1 MTQSTDV
8 GTFGDDPAT
17 FPFPASDTVRIL
29 KEAEEGLV
37 SYKVQYKN
45 AFRTTTV
52 WTPGKKI
59 LPPIGHTELICVYQG
74 RDVDSHYKMEELKQ
88 HGYTTVGI
96 SSHGSR
102 VNERE
107 APPQRD
113 VKISELQSKTA
124 AVRALKITQN
134 ITSSRTQQVYFKIGD
149 EVKLLADTLDYLV
162 YPDLEVEQGVG
173 ENKIEGLFTLKKF
186 ELGLKSAAMFEC
198 PSAEPSRD
206 GIFGDVSGSYPF
218 PENETIRVRKGE
230 QSLPCYQISF
240 DPTRADPKFALDV
253 DDYTFM
259 LVPQHRDNFPLND
272 GQGYAFVHLE
282 KFELR
287 AMYKVKIDD
296 LNSKT
301 AAVQEMVCIEK
312 ITSDEYGTATESSPV
327 VFNVGDR
334 VRLFANSLKFD
345 RPGRVDWEFFEKQT
359 LKIEPKTMC
368 SLTRL
373 YFGRKWMVVPM
384 QSPENADDLNDQ
396 AGIQDTDDGETLP
409 DNPEDVAEDARTE
422 GSHNEST
429 DGSVISEDTVV
440 QEGDNVD
447 TENDDGNTESDG
459 ERPVD
464 NPVVL
469 DNSEHRARQREEGNS
484 ESDSES
490 SSSEES
496 PAESTGGLDGADE
509 TVVCEDSDA
518 VNQQV
523 NISPRTDTDS
533 GGPAVMSPRSSIVSG
548 ATSGQTSPSTLSS
561 RTAPIQS
568 GGPPA
573 SDTGPNQP
581 QESPE
586 VTRGTTSPNT
596 VPTQPSIIV
605 PAPATA
611 QNAAQGGDQ
620 AGPTESGDGSFSSC
634 LGGRGAEMLEQSS
647 AMDIK
652 SDSEADSQTS
662 NEDVTYTG
670 PRPELN
676 RYENPVPPDEPL
688 VKY

>member
-282 KFELR
+282 KYKLR

-301 AAVQEMVCIEK
+301 AAVQEMLCIEK
-312 ITSDEYGTATESSPV
+312 ITESCPV

-345 RPGRVDWEFFEKQT
+345 RPGRVDWEFFEKQSR
-359 LKIEPKTMC
+359 KIEPKTMFP
-368 SLTRL
+368 LTRL

-440 QEGDNVD
+440 QEGDDVD
-447 TENDDGNTESDG
+447 TENDGGTSGSDTYRPVGKPAVLDNADDVAHPRVVIDSESDTESDSTEG
-459 ERPVD
+459 SRV
-464 NPVVL
+464 
-469 DNSEHRARQREEGNS
+469 ART
-484 ESDSES
+484 DV
-490 SSSEES
+490 
-496 PAESTGGLDGADE
+496 LDGADE
-509 TVVCEDSDA
+509 TVVNEE
-518 VNQQV
+518 
-523 NISPRTDTDS
+523 
-533 GGPAVMSPRSSIVSG
+533 
-548 ATSGQTSPSTLSS
+548 PST
-561 RTAPIQS
+561 
-568 GGPPA
+568 
-573 SDTGPNQP
+573 
-581 QESPE
+581 
-586 VTRGTTSPNT
+586 
-596 VPTQPSIIV
+596 IV

>member
-173 ENKIEGLFTLKKF
+173 ENKIKGAFPLNKF

-198 PSAEPSRD
+198 PSAEPSRN
-206 GIFGDVSGSYPF
+206 GIFGKLSGMYPF

-240 DPTRADPKFALDV
+240 DPTCPEPKDACCEV
-253 DDYTFM
+253 DDDTFM

-282 KFELR
+282 KYKLR

-301 AAVQEMVCIEK
+301 AAVQELLFTDEIVSPQNDPATGSPK
-312 ITSDEYGTATESSPV
+312 IYVDAGATV
-327 VFNVGDR
+327 K
-334 VRLFANSLKFD
+334 LLANSLKFD
-345 RPGRVDWEFFEKQT
+345 RPGRVDFETVGKPDSKETNYPLTNLSLGTKCTAVAMPAPVGSETPEPDEEIRVDDDIEQLPHNREDGDNVERDDEFPGTE
-359 LKIEPKTMC
+359 
-368 SLTRL
+368 S
-373 YFGRKWMVVPM
+373 
-384 QSPENADDLNDQ
+384 
-396 AGIQDTDDGETLP
+396 
-409 DNPEDVAEDARTE
+409 E
-422 GSHNEST
+422 GSRVVRS
-429 DGSVISEDTVV
+429 DDSDISDDTVPR
-440 QEGDNVD
+440 EGDNVD

-459 ERPVD
+459 ERPVG

-469 DNSEHRARQREEGNS
+469 DNSEHRARQRE
-484 ESDSES
+484 
-490 SSSEES
+490 
-496 PAESTGGLDGADE
+496 
-509 TVVCEDSDA
+509 
-518 VNQQV
+518 
-523 NISPRTDTDS
+523 
-533 GGPAVMSPRSSIVSG
+533 
-548 ATSGQTSPSTLSS
+548 PST
-561 RTAPIQS
+561 
-568 GGPPA
+568 
-573 SDTGPNQP
+573 
-581 QESPE
+581 
-586 VTRGTTSPNT
+586 
-596 VPTQPSIIV
+596 IV
-605 PAPATA
+605 PPPATA
-611 QNAAQGGDQ
+611 Q
-620 AGPTESGDGSFSSC
+620 AGPTGSGGGSFSSC
-634 LGGRGAEMLEQSS
+634 VAGSGVEMLEQTS
-647 AMDIK
+647 AMDIN
-652 SDSEADSQTS
+652 SDSEAASQGS

>member
-149 EVKLLADTLDYLV
+149 EVKLLADTLDESF

-301 AAVQEMVCIEK
+301 AAVQEMLCIEK
-312 ITSDEYGTATESSPV
+312 ITESCPV

-345 RPGRVDWEFFEKQT
+345 RPGRVDWEFFEKQSR
-359 LKIEPKTMC
+359 KIEPKTMFP
-368 SLTRL
+368 LTRL

-409 DNPEDVAEDARTE
+409 DNPEDVAEVAHTE
-422 GSHNEST
+422 GSHDEST

-440 QEGDNVD
+440 HEVVIDSGSD
-447 TENDDGNTESDG
+447 TE
-459 ERPVD
+459 
-464 NPVVL
+464 
-469 DNSEHRARQREEGNS
+469 
-484 ESDSES
+484 S
-490 SSSEES
+490 STSEES
-496 PAESTGGLDGADE
+496 PAQRTDGLGGADE
-509 TVVCEDSDA
+509 TVVGE
-518 VNQQV
+518 
-523 NISPRTDTDS
+523 
-533 GGPAVMSPRSSIVSG
+533 G
-548 ATSGQTSPSTLSS
+548 
-561 RTAPIQS
+561 TAPIQS

-620 AGPTESGDGSFSSC
+620 AVPTESGGGSFSSC
-634 LGGRGAEMLEQSS
+634 VRGSGVEMLEQTS
-647 AMDIK
+647 AMDIN
-652 SDSEADSQTS
+652 SDSEAASQGS

>member
-149 EVKLLADTLDYLV
+149 EVKLLADTLDESF

-301 AAVQEMVCIEK
+301 AAVQEMLCIEK
-312 ITSDEYGTATESSPV
+312 ITESCPV

-345 RPGRVDWEFFEKQT
+345 RPGRVDWEFFEKQSR
-359 LKIEPKTMC
+359 KIEPKTMFP
-368 SLTRL
+368 LTRL

-409 DNPEDVAEDARTE
+409 DNPEDGDNVERDGEVSGTE
-422 GSHNEST
+422 SEVSRAVRS
-429 DGSVISEDTVV
+429 DVSVVSEDTVAREV
-440 QEGDNVD
+440 VIDSESD
-447 TENDDGNTESDG
+447 TESDSTEG
-459 ERPVD
+459 SRV
-464 NPVVL
+464 
-469 DNSEHRARQREEGNS
+469 ART
-484 ESDSES
+484 DV
-490 SSSEES
+490 
-496 PAESTGGLDGADE
+496 LDGADE
-509 TVVCEDSDA
+509 TVVNEE
-518 VNQQV
+518 
-523 NISPRTDTDS
+523 
-533 GGPAVMSPRSSIVSG
+533 
-548 ATSGQTSPSTLSS
+548 PST
-561 RTAPIQS
+561 
-568 GGPPA
+568 
-573 SDTGPNQP
+573 
-581 QESPE
+581 
-586 VTRGTTSPNT
+586 
-596 VPTQPSIIV
+596 IV

-620 AGPTESGDGSFSSC
+620 AVPTESGGGSFSSC
-634 LGGRGAEMLEQSS
+634 VRGSGVEMLEQTS
-647 AMDIK
+647 AMDIN
-652 SDSEADSQTS
+652 SDSEAASQGS

>member
-149 EVKLLADTLDYLV
+149 EVKLLADTLDESF

-206 GIFGDVSGSYPF
+206 GIFGKLSGSYPF
-218 PENETIRVRKGE
+218 PVNETIRVKKGQ
-230 QSLPCYQISF
+230 QSLSYYQISF

-301 AAVQEMVCIEK
+301 AAVQELLFTDEIVSPQNDPATGSPK
-312 ITSDEYGTATESSPV
+312 IYVDAGATV
-327 VFNVGDR
+327 K
-334 VRLFANSLKFD
+334 LLANSLKFD
-345 RPGRVDWEFFEKQT
+345 RPGRVDFETVGKPDSKET
-359 LKIEPKTMC
+359 NYPLTNLSLGTKCTAVAMPAPVGSETPEPDEEIRVDDDIE
-368 SLTRL
+368 
-373 YFGRKWMVVPM
+373 
-384 QSPENADDLNDQ
+384 Q
-396 AGIQDTDDGETLP
+396 LP
-409 DNPEDVAEDARTE
+409 
-422 GSHNEST
+422 HNR
-429 DGSVISEDTVV
+429 
-440 QEGDNVD
+440 EGDNVD

-496 PAESTGGLDGADE
+496 PAESTGGL
-509 TVVCEDSDA
+509 
-518 VNQQV
+518 N
-523 NISPRTDTDS
+523 
-533 GGPAVMSPRSSIVSG
+533 
-548 ATSGQTSPSTLSS
+548 
-561 RTAPIQS
+561 
-568 GGPPA
+568 
-573 SDTGPNQP
+573 
-581 QESPE
+581 
-586 VTRGTTSPNT
+586 
-596 VPTQPSIIV
+596 
-605 PAPATA
+605 
-611 QNAAQGGDQ
+611 
-620 AGPTESGDGSFSSC
+620 
-634 LGGRGAEMLEQSS
+634 
-647 AMDIK
+647 
-652 SDSEADSQTS
+652 
-662 NEDVTYTG
+662 
-670 PRPELN
+670 
-676 RYENPVPPDEPL
+676 
-688 VKY
+688 

>member
-29 KEAEEGLV
+29 KEVEEGLV

-149 EVKLLADTLDYLV
+149 EVKLLADTLDESF

-327 VFNVGDR
+327 VFNVDDT
-334 VRLFANSLKFD
+334 VKLFANSLKFD
-345 RPGRVDWEFFEKQT
+345 RPGRVDCQIVREQGS
-359 LKIEPKTMC
+359 KTENK
-368 SLTRL
+368 SLNPLTRL
-373 YFGRKWMVVPM
+373 YFGRKWTVVPM
-384 QSPENADDLNDQ
+384 QSSENPDELNGQ
-396 AGIQDTDDGETLP
+396 PAIEDTDVEETLP
-409 DNPEDVAEDARTE
+409 HNP
-422 GSHNEST
+422 
-429 DGSVISEDTVV
+429 
-440 QEGDNVD
+440 EGDNVD

-469 DNSEHRARQREEGNS
+469 DNSEHRARQRE
-484 ESDSES
+484 
-490 SSSEES
+490 
-496 PAESTGGLDGADE
+496 
-509 TVVCEDSDA
+509 
-518 VNQQV
+518 
-523 NISPRTDTDS
+523 
-533 GGPAVMSPRSSIVSG
+533 
-548 ATSGQTSPSTLSS
+548 
-561 RTAPIQS
+561 
-568 GGPPA
+568 
-573 SDTGPNQP
+573 
-581 QESPE
+581 
-586 VTRGTTSPNT
+586 
-596 VPTQPSIIV
+596 PSIIV

-620 AGPTESGDGSFSSC
+620 AGPTGSGGGSFSSC
-634 LGGRGAEMLEQSS
+634 VAGRGVEMLEQTS
-647 AMDIK
+647 AMDIN
-652 SDSEADSQTS
+652 SDSEAASQGS